1 MRYPICLLA
10 VFAARA
16 ALAQG
21 GETARA
27 AITHALPALDGNHL
41 TATIIEVTYAP
52 GGSSVAHRHPCP
64 VIGYVISGALRSRAG
79 DAPESTY
86 TAGQTFYEAPNS
98 LHSVSA
104 NASTTQPVTFL
115 AYFVCDHKTPL
126 TVSP

>member
-1 MRYPICLLA
+1 MRKTICLLIM
-10 VFAARA
+10 VAART
-16 ALAQG
+16 ALGQG
-21 GETARA
+21 GETAHV
-27 AITHALPALDGNHL
+27 AIARALPVLDGTHL
-41 TATIIEVTYAP
+41 SATIVQVTYAP

-98 LHSVSA
+98 LHAVSA
-104 NASTTQPVTFL
+104 NASKTEPVTFL